1 LPKYTYVRKNL
12 KIILILYSE
21 LQKNIVKSQLEFEMN
36 QNLLFY
42 NLKKQYNQLL
52 QLFLQ
57 NSKKNDN
64 NFFSLLNE
72 RPSSIDYFNNINT
85 SKKSDLFLLNK
96 KTNRNEIEDKQNTV
110 QNKKGKIFNIKKIK
124 DREKEAK
131 EEKRLKK
138 YIYRGSKYRGVSR
151 NGKTWQVLIMINRN
165 KNYIGNFKSEEDAAK
180 AYDEFAM
187 KYHKNKARLNFSHQG
202 FIKYVNKP

>member
-1 LPKYTYVRKNL
+1 V
-12 KIILILYSE
+12 YSE
-21 LQKNIVKSQLEFEMN
+21 LQKNIVKSQIEFEMN
-36 QNLLFY
+36 QNLIFY
-42 NLKKQYNQLL
+42 NLKNQYNHLL
-52 QLFLQ
+52 QLFVQ
-57 NSKKNDN
+57 NSNIKKNN
-64 NFFSLLNE
+64 PFILLNE
-72 RPSSIDYFNNINT
+72 RPSSIDNINSFNT
-85 SKKSDLFLLNK
+85 TKNQDLFLLNK
-96 KTNRNEIEDKQNTV
+96 KTKRNEIESKQNTV

-124 DREKEAK
+124 DREKEAQ

-165 KNYIGNFKSEEDAAK
+165 KNYIGNFKSEEEAAK
-180 AYDEFAM
+180 AYDKFAM

>member
-1 LPKYTYVRKNL
+1 
-12 KIILILYSE
+12 
-21 LQKNIVKSQLEFEMN
+21 MN

-165 KNYIGNFKSEEDAAK
+165 KNYIAAK